1 MPLDGQPV
9 ENAPRLPHPD
19 HLAWKTLRVYH
30 ITTTSATAA
39 CANIKSG
46 HFHFAQNRTFSF
58 CVDTTT
64 FHEEPNREDML
75 YCCRNLRAGG
85 IQEDKVAWTS
95 LRR

>member
-58 CVDTTT
+58 CVDS
-64 FHEEPNREDML
+64 PREL
-75 YCCRNLRAGG
+75 EFTHFSGTVFR
-85 IQEDKVAWTS
+85 T
-95 LRR
+95 RRVRVVS